1 MIQEK
6 QANTRE
12 EVRELMSG
20 NLCRCSASPNII
32 DAIMDVLTQE
42 EQ

>member
-32 DAIMDVLTQE
+32 DAIMDVLTQD